1 MSLFCSKPSNGSPL
15 VQNNTRSLYYYALQD
30 PNWSLTGIP
39 TSQPLDLLECSS
51 LNNKVH
57 SLTSFRFLLQPHLL
71 RQDFPDFSTK
81 ILSPNPFPAL
91 LGAGGFFPFILS
103 HVPQTQKN
111 IWQKVGTQYL
121 LNEWIKESTIFFSLK
136 HCKYLSSDYP
146 DYVLSRWV
154 VSSFFRPHGLQ
165 PTRPLCPW
173 GFFRQEY
180 WSGLSCPS
188 LGDLPNSGIE
198 LRSPT
203 LQVDSLPSEPP
214 GKPMN
219 TGVGSLSLVQG
230 IFLTQEWNQGLLHCR
245 WILYHM
251 SYLLQ
256 FRHILF
262 ALSKQYIEVM
272 RKSVKL
278 KSQDWFLVICVCL
291 GKGVR

>member
-15 VQNNTRSLYYYALQD
+15 VQNNTRSLYYYALQG

-146 DYVLSRWV
+146 DYVLSR
-154 VSSFFRPHGLQ
+154 
-165 PTRPLCPW
+165 
-173 GFFRQEY
+173 
-180 WSGLSCPS
+180 
-188 LGDLPNSGIE
+188 
-198 LRSPT
+198 
-203 LQVDSLPSEPP
+203 
-214 GKPMN
+214 
-219 TGVGSLSLVQG
+219 
-230 IFLTQEWNQGLLHCR
+230 
-245 WILYHM
+245 
-251 SYLLQ
+251 
-256 FRHILF
+256 
-262 ALSKQYIEVM
+262 
-272 RKSVKL
+272 
-278 KSQDWFLVICVCL
+278 
-291 GKGVR
+291 